1 MDIFEVDFGIAN
13 TYSDRIEI
21 NKHLI
26 EFPTLREK
34 IIKHE
39 LEHSRESKF
48 WKHRKIDALTEVKFR
63 DLFPFIKKYP
73 KYFFQQYFPFTYRNK
88 TLYIEWSLLIL
99 YSLGIGFLFL
109 IYFLINL
116 FSNDSSFFW
125 RVIKYMAWILGII
138 SLVYFGGKK
147 LIKIVNSEY
156 KKEIKKI

>member
-1 MDIFEVDFGIAN
+1 MDIQEVDFGIAN

-26 EFPTLREK
+26 EFPVLREK

-48 WKHRKIDALTEVKFR
+48 LKQREIDFKTEIKFM

-73 KYFFQQYFPFTYRNK
+73 KYFFQQYSPIIYRNK
-88 TLYIEWSLLIL
+88 TLYLEWSLIIL

-109 IYFLINL
+109 IHFLINL
-116 FSNDSSFFW
+116 FSSDSTFFW
-125 RVIKYMAWILGII
+125 SVIKYMAWILGII

-147 LIKIVNSEY
+147 LINLVNTEY
-156 KKEIKKI
+156 RNASKKI